1 MEINTEINK
10 VFGQEMAKLFCQTLD
25 EAELKKTAHNI
36 WVEITREDCSWGRRT
51 DSELEKYIK
60 NEFMSEVLEEVKKIL
75 AEPQNSEAVEARA
88 REMVAEARRIAEEA
102 IIKSMA
108 THMVENT
115 LSVYNVQDKFTQD
128 VMDALRLNNS
138 NQWSR

>member
-25 EAELKKTAHNI
+25 EEQLKKTAHNI
-36 WVEITREDCSWGRRT
+36 WVEITREDCSWGRKT
-51 DSELEKYIK
+51 DSELETYIK

-75 AEPQNSEAVEARA
+75 AEPQNADVVEAKA
-88 REMVAEARRIAEEA
+88 REMVAEARHIAEEA

-115 LSVYNVQDKFTQD
+115 LSVYNVQEKFTQD
-128 VMDALRLNNS
+128 VMQTLYLNNS
-138 NQWSR
+138 NQRLR

>member
-10 VFGQEMAKLFCQTLD
+10 VFGQEMAKLFCQTMD
-25 EAELKKTAHNI
+25 EKELKKTAYNI
-36 WVEITREDCSWGRRT
+36 WVELNREPSWGYGSK

-60 NEFMSEVLEEVKKIL
+60 TEFMREVLDKVKEIL
-75 AEPQNSEAVEARA
+75 AEPQNMEKVEARA
-88 REMVAEARRIAEEA
+88 REMVAEARRVAEEA

-115 LSVYNVQDKFTQD
+115 LSAYNIQEKFTQD
-128 VMDALRLNNS
+128 VMKTFYLIKSDQLR
-138 NQWSR
+138 